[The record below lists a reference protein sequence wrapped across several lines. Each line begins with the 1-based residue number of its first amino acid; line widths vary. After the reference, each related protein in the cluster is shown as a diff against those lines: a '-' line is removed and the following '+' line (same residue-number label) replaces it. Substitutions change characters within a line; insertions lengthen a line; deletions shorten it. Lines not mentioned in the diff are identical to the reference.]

1 MPWWIWAGFIVFVT
15 ILVLFDLVVLHRRAH
30 AISLRESLG
39 WTLLW
44 VTIALGF
51 NVVVYLMYDGR
62 FLGHLVPEGA
72 ATGKEAALQFLT
84 GYVVEYSLSI
94 DNIFVIA
101 MIIANF
107 HVPQEHQHRLLFW
120 GVLGAAVLRGLMIGL
135 GTALVKQFDWV
146 MYVFGGLLI
155 LSAAKMLVT
164 RHDNI
169 DAENNLLV
177 KLTRKFY
184 PVTTEFHGKRFFIF
198 ENGRR
203 VATPMLLA
211 LVLIESCDV
220 MFAVDSIPAIFSITQ
235 DPFLVFTSNIFAVL
249 GLRSLYFALAG
260 LMDRFAYLKTS
271 LVFLLVFV
279 GMKMILKHHYEI
291 PDVASLAIIGG
302 ILGVGIATSIVAGRR
317 DTAPLHSPLEPAI
330 AAGEDVG
337 EPAAEAE

>member
-1 MPWWIWAGFIVFVT
+1 MPWWVWAGFIVFVT
-15 ILVLFDLVVLHRRAH
+15 ALVLFDLVVLHRKAH
-30 AISLRESLG
+30 AISLKESLG
-39 WTLLW
+39 WTIVW
-44 VTIALGF
+44 VSVAMLF
-51 NVVVYLMYDGR
+51 NVVVYFMYDGQL
-62 FLGHLVPEGA
+62 LGHLIPPGS

-84 GYVVEYSLSI
+84 GYVVEYSLSV

-120 GVLGAAVLRGLMIGL
+120 GVMGAAVLRGIMIGL
-135 GTALVKQFDWV
+135 GTALVKQFDWI

-169 DAENNLLV
+169 DPERNIMV
-177 KLTRKFY
+177 RLTRKFF
-184 PVTTEFHGKRFFIF
+184 PVTTEFHGKQFFIV

-203 VATPMLLA
+203 IATPMLLA

-220 MFAVDSIPAIFSITQ
+220 MFAVDSIPAIFSITE
-235 DPFLVFTSNIFAVL
+235 DPFIVFTSNIFAVL

-291 PDVASLAIIGG
+291 PEVASLAIIAG
-302 ILGVGIATSIVAGRR
+302 ILAVGIGASIVAGKR
-317 DTAPLHSPLEPAI
+317 DTAALHSPLEPEI
-330 AAGEDVG
+330 ASGVDVG
-337 EPAAEAE
+337 EENA